1 MTTTPAPTAIAYCR
15 VSTAEQGTSGL
26 GLDAQRTAL
35 EAEAERRGWGRL
47 GLVVEVAS
55 AKSLKGRP
63 LLRETLERLD
73 RGEATV
79 LVVAK
84 ADRIARN
91 TADLLGIAA
100 RAERN
105 GWALV
110 LLDLQVDTTTP
121 AGRFLLTSMAAVAQ
135 LERDLISQRTKDA
148 LAAKKAAGHRLGRPS
163 ALPASTLDRC
173 VGLRAQGL
181 SLPAIA
187 AALEADGVRTAT
199 GGTRWYPSTVRS
211 ALETA
216 RLNAEIA
223 A

>member
-1 MTTTPAPTAIAYCR
+1 MTTTAAPTAIAYCR

-35 EAEAERRGWGRL
+35 ELEAERRGWGRL

-55 AKSLKGRP
+55 AKTLKGRP
-63 LLRETLERLD
+63 LLRETLDRLD

-135 LERDLISQRTKDA
+135 LERDLVSQRTKDA

-163 ALPASTLDRC
+163 TLPASTLDRC

-199 GGTRWYPSTVRS
+199 GGTRWYASTVRS

-216 RLNAEIA
+216 RLNAEA
-223 A
+223 AA